1 MRNLFLLT
9 FVFITFIGKADEG
22 MFLPIHLKQNASD
35 MQARGLQLTSK
46 EIYNPK
52 KPSVKDAIVSLGG
65 FCTGEIISSKGL
77 MLTNHHCGYDAIRE
91 NSTPENDYLT
101 DGFWAKNYGEE
112 KPIPGLTASIVVRI
126 EDVTKAVKKKLHD
139 GMTESERQTAIEEIS
154 NVLAMKAV
162 NNTHY
167 EAEVKAFYDGNEFY
181 LFVYEVFTDVRLVG
195 APPSDIGK
203 YGGDTDNWMWE
214 RHTGD
219 FSMFRIYANANNQ
232 PAEFAM
238 DNKPYTPKHFLP
250 ISLKGVKENDYAM
263 VMGFPGSTDRYL
275 TSHGVKMAIEKDQPS
290 RVKIRGEKLRIM
302 KEDMNESDEVRIQ
315 YASTYA
321 QVSNYWKYFIGQTE
335 QLQKNKVF
343 DKKIGIEKAFRD
355 WVNASEKRKLRYGN
369 VLKDMEQAYV
379 KLSEIN
385 PTSVYFFEAIY
396 SVGINKFMIQNT
408 RLYNLLKEK
417 NVDQEKVKA
426 TTSRLKESTAE
437 FFTTFNLATEEKIVA
452 AMLKMFYEDVPAAQR
467 PENMNELAEKYGND
481 WNSMVQKSLKESVFA
496 NQNRYAGLINNP
508 TKAMFEE
515 DELYMLNNAL
525 FQSYLDIVN
534 GKEAINAQGQ
544 LDRANR
550 LFVEALRLIYPDK
563 NYYPNANFSLRL
575 TYGNVLPY
583 TSIDG
588 KKYPF
593 YTTMTGLMAKE
604 NPKDPDFLVP
614 ARLKELYQKKDYGR
628 YGQDG
633 ELWVNFITN
642 NDITGGNS
650 GSPVMNAKGE
660 LIGCAFDGNW
670 EAMSGDIS
678 FEKDFQRTICVDI
691 RYILF
696 IIDKY
701 AGASHLIDEMTIVE

>member
-22 MFLPIHLKQNASD
+22 MFLPIHLKKNASD
-35 MQARGLQLTSK
+35 MQAKGLQLTSK

-154 NVLAMKAV
+154 NDLAMKAV

-181 LFVYEVFTDVRLVG
+181 LFVYEIFTDVRLVG

-275 TSHGVKMAIEKDQPS
+275 TSHGVKMAVEKDQPS

-343 DKKIGIEKAFRD
+343 DKKIAIEKAFSD
-355 WVNASEKRKLRYGN
+355 WVNASDKRKLRYGN

-417 NVDQEKVKA
+417 NVDQEKVKS

-437 FFTTFNLATEEKIVA
+437 FFNTFNLATEEKIVA
-452 AMLKMFYEDVPAAQR
+452 AMLKMFYEDVPATQR
-467 PENMNELAEKYGND
+467 PEKMNELAEKYGND
-481 WNSMVQKSLKESVFA
+481 WTSMVQKAMKESVFA
-496 NQNRYAGLINNP
+496 NQNRYAGLINKP
-508 TKAMFEE
+508 TKEMFEE

-525 FQSYLDIVN
+525 FQSYLEIVN
-534 GKEAINAQGQ
+534 GQEAINAQGQ

-650 GSPVMNAKGE
+650 GSPVMNSKGE